1 VELAYHF
8 SASCNDGTVTWY
20 DAMTGGTALGTGS
33 PFTTFPTMSKSYYV
47 SCKNSCSET
56 ARVSTQIIT
65 VTQNIFVDIT
75 KAAAPTQNGA
85 SWATAY
91 GNLQTALAASTAGVA
106 IWVAQGTY
114 KTTATTTRTIYFNI
128 PSDVKVYGGFVGNE
142 TMLSQRNSRTNVTV
156 LSGEIGNLSTTN
168 DNSYHVVN
176 LDGSGV
182 NTLLD
187 GFTVMAGFANFD
199 PSKSPSAPS
208 LTTSTIE
215 TGGGI
220 VIQNAGTPT
229 ITNCMI
235 VNNAAVAGGGIY
247 AGDASLPKIVACKI
261 MSNQANFGSGI
272 YLQDG
277 SNGNISNTLVSGNKG
292 IGAIYNN
299 KSNPTINNCTIAG
312 NGGYNGGIFN
322 TTSQPVVKNSII
334 WGNVTPFN
342 DTQSIITN
350 SDIQG
355 GYSGIGNLN
364 IDPQFVSPQP
374 DGIAP
379 TLNGDYHVQANSL
392 TIDRGDN
399 GAISLT
405 DTDLDGNLRRYS
417 GGVVDMGAY
426 EFQGVGI
433 SNVVISAQTGD
444 WEINTTW
451 VGLKVPQLGDIVVI
465 DSNHIV
471 TINTT
476 VIAKN
481 IEYRGTGQI
490 KFKTATAQLNVGL

>member
-1 VELAYHF
+1 
-8 SASCNDGTVTWY
+8 
-20 DAMTGGTALGTGS
+20 M
-33 PFTTFPTMSKSYYV
+33 
-47 SCKNSCSET
+47 
-56 ARVSTQIIT
+56 IT
-65 VTQNIFVDIT
+65 VSQNIFVDIT

-91 GNLQTALAASTAGVA
+91 GDLQTALAASSAGGA

-156 LSGEIGNLSTTN
+156 LSGEIGNVNTTT

-176 LDGSGV
+176 MDGSGV

-187 GFTVMAGFANFD
+187 GFTIMGGYANYD
-199 PSKSPSAPS
+199 PSRVVTAPAPAPS
-208 LTTSTIE
+208 TTSTIE

-220 VIQNAGTPT
+220 LIKNAGIPT
-229 ITNCMI
+229 IINCMI
-235 VNNAAVAGGGIY
+235 VSNASFTGGGIY
-247 AGDASLPKIVACKI
+247 AADASIPNIIACKI
-261 MSNQANFGSGI
+261 TSNQANFGGGL
-272 YLQDG
+272 YFQDG
-277 SNGNISNTLVSGNKG
+277 SNGNISNSLISGNSG
-292 IGAIYNN
+292 IGAFYNN
-299 KSNPTINNCTIAG
+299 KSNPTITNCTIAG

-322 TTSQPVVKNSII
+322 SSSQPVVKNTII
-334 WGNVTPFN
+334 WGNSTPFN

-355 GYSGIGNLN
+355 GYVGAGNLD
-364 IDPQFVSPQP
+364 IDPKFVSPQP
-374 DGIAP
+374 NGIAP
-379 TLNGDYHVQANSL
+379 TLLGDYHVLATSL

-399 GAISLT
+399 GTISLT
-405 DTDLDGNLRRYS
+405 DLDLDGNLRRFS
-417 GGVVDMGAY
+417 GGTVDMGAY
-426 EFQGVGI
+426 EFQGAGI
-433 SNVVISAQTGD
+433 ANVVISAQTGD
-444 WEINTTW
+444 WESNTTW

-465 DSNHIV
+465 DANHIV

-490 KFKTATAQLNVGL
+490 KFKNATAQLNIGL